1 MANLRA
7 ILVAFLQEV
16 DGEPHGGRIGMVG
29 RFGESGRIDE
39 EMSEMSQTLPTIPEE
54 LKEQLQ
60 KQTTMQP

>member
-7 ILVAFLQEV
+7 MLVAFLREV
-16 DGEPHGGRIGMVG
+16 DGESHGGRLVIVG